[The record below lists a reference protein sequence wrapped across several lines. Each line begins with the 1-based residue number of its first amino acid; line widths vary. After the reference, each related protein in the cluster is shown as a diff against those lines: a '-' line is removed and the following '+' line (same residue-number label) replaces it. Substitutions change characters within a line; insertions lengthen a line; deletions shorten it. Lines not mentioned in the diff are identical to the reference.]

1 MTGKSLANFLG
12 DVSYAEA
19 IAICCDN
26 DSVLAAV
33 VTLAKDISTK
43 DVARPTTKA
52 GLQQQSAASGRS
64 GIKPHASSGMLRR
77 R

>member
-33 VTLAKDISTK
+33 VTLTKDISTK
-43 DVARPTTKA
+43 DVARPMTKA
-52 GLQQQSAASGRS
+52 GLQQSAASGRS